1 MLHIVTPC
9 SRPENLDIIS
19 QSIPAECKWIII
31 HENDIKL
38 PERNNTLLLKCD
50 RTGPWG
56 HAGRNFF
63 LDNYNLNDEDW
74 IYFLDDDNII
84 HPHFANA
91 FQQLLTTDYSI
102 IHWGQ
107 LNQNNEIRLIPD
119 IGIDKI
125 DTACYMVK
133 WKHNKHIRYNDE
145 KYNADGFYA
154 IDCSQNGQILTLNNY
169 LCYYNYLRTE

>member
-1 MLHIVTPC
+1 MLYIVTPC
-9 SRPENLDIIS
+9 SRPENLDTIA
-19 QSIPAECKWIII
+19 QSIPVNFHWIIV

-38 PERNNTLLLKCD
+38 PERDNTFLLKCD

-63 LDNYNLNDEDW
+63 LNNFNLNDDDW
-74 IYFLDDDNII
+74 VYCLDDDNII
-84 HPHFANA
+84 HPNFENIV
-91 FQQLLTTDYSI
+91 QQLLMMDYSI

-107 LNQNNEIRLIPD
+107 LNKNNEIRLIPD

-125 DTACYMVK
+125 DTACYMIK
-133 WKHNKHIRYNDE
+133 WKYNKFTRYNDE

-154 IDCSQNGQILTLNNY
+154 IDCSQNGPILTLNGS

>member
-19 QSIPAECKWIII
+19 QSIPAECNWIIV

-38 PERNNTLLLKCD
+38 PERDNTFLLKCD

-63 LDNYNLNDEDW
+63 LDNFNLYDDDW
-74 IYFLDDDNII
+74 VYFLDDDNII
-84 HPHFANA
+84 HPA
-91 FQQLLTTDYSI
+91 FYSTVQQFLSTDYAI

-107 LNQNNEIRLIPD
+107 LNKNNEIRLIPD
-119 IGIDKI
+119 IAIDKI
-125 DTACYMVK
+125 DTACYMIQ
-133 WKHNKHIRYNDE
+133 WKQNKHTRYNDE

-154 IDCSQNGQILTLNNY
+154 IDCSQNGPVLTLNDS